1 MSGDGSVT
9 LRGSR
14 KGLALIEVLI
24 AVVLVGMLCAIVLAA
39 LTA

>member
-1 MSGDGSVT
+1 MSGDGRVT
-9 LRGSR
+9 LRESQ

-24 AVVLVGMLCAIVLAA
+24 AIVLLGMACAVVLAA